1 MPERVVTLADAVSRT
16 AHDKVRRIGQV
27 TEMTKI
33 LAINALIEAAR
44 AGDHGKGFA
53 VVAQEVGS
61 VSAEIKLLSESL
73 TSELEPQVR
82 ALDALGRQLVQ
93 QVRGGRLADLALNM
107 IDIIDRNLYERS
119 CDVRWWATDSAVVQ
133 ACEAPSDEASRFAS
147 KRLGVILD
155 AYTVYLDLWI
165 ADRSGRVIAN
175 GRPQRYPNAVGT
187 DVSNASWFRKAI
199 GTATGDHYVVDDVDA
214 NRSLDNATVATYATA
229 VRHGGEARGAVIG
242 ALGIFF
248 DWAPQAAGVVRGVR
262 LDADEQS
269 RTRCMI
275 LDSQYRVLASSD
287 GSGIGTDRYPLQPG
301 TDKVGYYTG
310 EGGRVV
316 GYALTPGYE
325 TYKGLGWYGVIE
337 QRPVR
342 TTG

>member
-1 MPERVVTLADAVSRT
+1 MPERVVTLAEAVSRT

-44 AGDHGKGFA
+44 AGEHGRGFA

-61 VSAEIKLLSESL
+61 VSAEIKQLSESL
-73 TSELEPQVR
+73 TSELEPQVK
-82 ALDALGRQLVQ
+82 ALDELGRQLVQ
-93 QVRGGRLADLALNM
+93 QVRGSRLADLALNM

-119 CDVRWWATDSAVVQ
+119 CDVRWWATDSAVVE
-133 ACEAPSDEASRFAS
+133 ACDRPSEDVARHAS

-175 GRPQRYPNAVGT
+175 GRPQRYPAVVGT
-187 DVSNASWFRKAI
+187 DVSATSWFRRAMA
-199 GTATGDHYVVDDVDA
+199 TSTGDDYVVDDVA
-214 NRSLDNATVATYATA
+214 ENRSLGGATVATYATA
-229 VRHGGEARGAVIG
+229 VREGGEARGGVIG

-248 DWAPQAAGVVRGVR
+248 DWAPQAAGVVGGVR
-262 LDADEQS
+262 IAPEEQH
-269 RTRCMI
+269 RTRCML
-275 LDSQYRVLASSD
+275 LDSQHRVLAASD
-287 GSGIGTDRYPLQPG
+287 GTGIGTERYPLQPG
-301 TDKVGYYTG
+301 SDAVGYYSAD
-310 EGGRVV
+310 GGRVV

-325 TYKGLGWYGVIE
+325 TYRGLGWYGVIE
-337 QRPVR
+337 QRTLGVVR
-342 TTG
+342 